1 MTSVHADPVCCGC
14 AACLNT
20 CPKQCIKMVP
30 DDEGFSHPIVD
41 ITTCVDCGLCEKVCP
56 MLHPFSEKEPLS
68 SIAAINKD
76 NEIRRKS
83 SSGGFFY
90 ALAEMV
96 ISRKGVVFG
105 ASFDEQWNVRID
117 YTDNLEGV
125 EKFQGA
131 KYVQAEVGNAYK
143 KIGAFLKKGKWVL
156 FTGLPCQ
163 ISGLK
168 HFLNQDYEN
177 LITAECVC
185 HSVPSPKV
193 WRSYLKSISEGRT
206 IKEINFRNKDKGWSS
221 YGYQLVINFNN
232 GESFKAPS
240 SNVYMQGLVQNLTVR
255 PSCAKCTAKNG
266 RSHADFS
273 MGDYWGVWDL
283 QPEMD
288 DNKGTSIVVI
298 HTKRAVDL
306 LTKLNI
312 KVKKANLEEARKY
325 NSGLDK
331 STPLHNKHETFFGN
345 IEKSQTE
352 KLLSRYLDG
361 TNQVKSF
368 IHRIQNY
375 GRAIYKMA
383 KYL

>member
-1 MTSVHADPVCCGC
+1 MIA
-14 AACLNT
+14 
-20 CPKQCIKMVP
+20 
-30 DDEGFSHPIVD
+30 DDEGFCHPIVD
-41 ITTCVDCGLCEKVCP
+41 STTCVDCGICEKVCP
-56 MLHPFSEKEPLS
+56 VLHPFSEKEPLS

-168 HFLNQDYEN
+168 HFLNHDYEN

-193 WRSYLKSISEGRT
+193 WRSYLNSISEGRT
-206 IKEINFRNKDKGWSS
+206 IKDINFRNKDKGWSL
-221 YGYQLVINFNN
+221 YGYQMVINFKN
-232 GESFKAPS
+232 GESFKVPS
-240 SNVYMQGLVQNLTVR
+240 SGVYMQGLVQNLTVR

-288 DNKGTSIVVI
+288 DDKGTSIVVV
-298 HTKRAVDL
+298 HTQKALEL
-306 LTKLNI
+306 LPLLNV
-312 KVKKANLEEARKY
+312 KVKNANLEEARKY
-325 NSGLDK
+325 NLGLDRP
-331 STPLHNKHETFFGN
+331 SPLHRKHKMFFGDL
-345 IEKSQTE
+345 EKSSTVQ
-352 KLLSRYLDG
+352 LLS
-361 TNQVKSF
+361 
-368 IHRIQNY
+368 
-375 GRAIYKMA
+375 
-383 KYL
+383 KYLNDTNFPKKIIHKIWNCRRMLYEFYLTINSLSK